1 MIAGQFDD
9 ILACLNA
16 VFRVFRDCAFRPT
29 GYTVGYTAH
38 ENRRLEG
45 KRMASGHTG
54 NVVLRKE
61 LWVRLPCPPLLIART
76 AIGAGAGVLWV
87 PGIPAGLPARRG

>member
-1 MIAGQFDD
+1 
-9 ILACLNA
+9 
-16 VFRVFRDCAFRPT
+16 
-29 GYTVGYTAH
+29 
-38 ENRRLEG
+38 
-45 KRMASGHTG
+45 MASGHTG

-76 AIGAGAGVLWV
+76 AIGAGAGVPWV